1 MNGNTVTNWKTS
13 PVQGLNRSALLS
25 DPYTYVY
32 NNASIA
38 IDGKELKQYE
48 NQYSTDVIRDFGLQY
63 LEEAVSS
70 GQPFFVGIAPIGPH
84 AETVIENGVAA
95 FKDPVPAQRHA
106 HLFDSEIAPRKAN
119 FNPVN
124 ASGASYLRTL
134 PRLKQHCG

>member
-1 MNGNTVTNWKTS
+1 MATFAAQGYRKDWLPSWLQRAGYSTYYTGKLMNGNTVTNWKTS

-63 LEEAVSS
+63 LEEGSLIWPNLFLLVLH
-70 GQPFFVGIAPIGPH
+70 PLDR
-84 AETVIENGVAA
+84 T
-95 FKDPVPAQRHA
+95 QR
-106 HLFDSEIAPRKAN
+106 P
-119 FNPVN
+119 
-124 ASGASYLRTL
+124 
-134 PRLKQHCG
+134 